1 MPKRFL
7 ISSIVIVAS
16 AVLAQ
21 AALASGEPKNQSPFN
36 RQIAVRTVQSTVLA
50 QPTVATG
57 GLGEAKNELPFTRQ
71 VAVVP
76 VDTSDVVSRYLAGH
90 QALSRVQA
98 EAKNELPFT
107 RQVAVVPNDTSDVV
121 SRYLAR
127 RQAPA
132 IASSSGGGFDWTLAI
147 GIAAALTAIGTGLT
161 LRLRRTLQHKVPQT
175 A

>member
-57 GLGEAKNELPFTRQ
+57 GLG
-71 VAVVP
+71 
-76 VDTSDVVSRYLAGH
+76 
-90 QALSRVQA
+90 